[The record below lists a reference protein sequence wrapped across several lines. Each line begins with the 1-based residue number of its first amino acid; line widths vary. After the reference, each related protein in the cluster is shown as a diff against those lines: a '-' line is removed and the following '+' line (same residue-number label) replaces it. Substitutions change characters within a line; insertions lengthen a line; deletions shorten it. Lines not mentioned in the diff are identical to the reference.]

1 MYQLSLVCSC
11 NTKECKYSMS
21 VILRHMTTQIIK
33 NSFCYWMNI
42 YWSGSL
48 VVIYC
53 CHFSFILGRLT
64 DWSMYK
70 WNSYFMLCHHAYLHG
85 KSLTTIFSV
94 VFCYMTLHYTS
105 EKPLTPTGWLC
116 ISKWL
121 PSSLHD
127 CQSVTLWASQLIS
140 QEQDSPSVNHSVV
153 LSTSQSVGQSAIQSV
168 ALLASLSDSLLL
180 CWSVSQAVS
189 CHSAS

>member
-1 MYQLSLVCSC
+1 MQVQYVNHFEAHDHSNNKKIIFLLNEYLFEWILVG
-11 NTKECKYSMS
+11 NLLLPLF
-21 VILRHMTTQIIK
+21 ILR
-33 NSFCYWMNI
+33 
-42 YWSGSL
+42 
-48 VVIYC
+48 
-53 CHFSFILGRLT
+53 RLT

-127 CQSVTLWASQLIS
+127 C
-140 QEQDSPSVNHSVV
+140 PSVNQSLCEPVNLSVK
-153 LSTSQSVGQSAIQSV
+153 SKT
-168 ALLASLSDSLLL
+168 
-180 CWSVSQAVS
+180 VSQ
-189 CHSAS
+189 